1 MDENKEMQDLNQIED
16 APQEQGQEPEKTE
29 NTQNT
34 QYRYTA
40 EQIHQDTQTSQ
51 QWGYNS
57 QPYQQQPYQQQYQQ
71 PYQGGG
77 QPPYGTPPYG
87 GYYTYQPQP
96 PKKKKS
102 GKGAKAAVAVLC
114 AVLTIGGAF
123 GASVAGSY
131 LGLSKAESDT
141 SAILAEGGSIER
153 TDAKELQNST
163 YSSVADIVEDVSH
176 SLATII
182 TGSGYATGAIVG
194 EDDEYVYVATAY
206 HILTSTNSVQLI
218 FGEDEENV
226 YTPELQGIDSDTD
239 LAVLKVK
246 KNDIPI
252 VNLSLLFMLA
262 ALLISPH
269 LALLALI
276 LCLVLGYH
284 ISFDKRDAAFAS
296 DNLEHIVKNAAQNVK
311 SSVGDIARGFSDA
324 VCADNTKPKSEK
336 DAEDAP
342 DTRSFYQSNPA
353 ATSAP
358 VDYTGRAPV
367 LQVPVQVES
376 QDGKV
381 EYTEDKDGFGNA
393 TIE

>member
-1 MDENKEMQDLNQIED
+1 MSSFFFSQDSES
-16 APQEQGQEPEKTE
+16 KTCYAYHVVRKGE
-29 NTQNT
+29 GKGVRKTME
-34 QYRYTA
+34 RYT
-40 EQIHQDTQTSQ
+40 IQDIEFIRR
-51 QWGYNS
+51 
-57 QPYQQQPYQQQYQQ
+57 
-71 PYQGGG
+71 
-77 QPPYGTPPYG
+77 
-87 GYYTYQPQP
+87 
-96 PKKKKS
+96 KS
-102 GKGAKAAVAVLC
+102 GISYQEAVALLDYHNGNVTRALVDLERNGRIKPESDNSNHHNSAAEKHQGAK
-114 AVLTIGGAF
+114 GGF
-123 GASVAGSY
+123 
-131 LGLSKAESDT
+131 
-141 SAILAEGGSIER
+141 
-153 TDAKELQNST
+153 AKLMT
-163 YSSVADIVEDVSH
+163 KLYRCRI
-176 SLATII
+176 
-182 TGSGYATGAIVG
+182 
-194 EDDEYVYVATAY
+194 
-206 HILTSTNSVQLI
+206 
-218 FGEDEENV
+218 
-226 YTPELQGIDSDTD
+226 
-239 LAVLKVK
+239 KVK

-252 VNLSLLFMLA
+252 VNLSLLFMLT

-324 VCADNTKPKSEK
+324 VNADNTKPKSEK
-336 DAEDAP
+336 DVEDAP
-342 DTRSFYQSNPA
+342 DARSFYQSNPA